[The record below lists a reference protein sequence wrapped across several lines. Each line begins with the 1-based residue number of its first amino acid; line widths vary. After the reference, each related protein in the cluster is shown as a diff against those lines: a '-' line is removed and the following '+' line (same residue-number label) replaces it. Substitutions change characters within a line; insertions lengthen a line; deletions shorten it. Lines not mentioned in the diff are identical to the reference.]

1 MACFTASLPNTPRG
15 RAWGSGPRTNR
26 KRAATIW
33 LKKQVNIPLHI
44 HNSYPAYNCLGSKYF
59 YTISNVYSGSKYI
72 VYVVGFGAKL
82 SLSCRVCFIF
92 LRNESMGQIDQIHE
106 QIDQIHKQSGDEKRK
121 KEKEKGKRKRKTKRS
136 ACTPRT
142 HVYKSKVA
150 PKLVHIFGPSGLRTY
165 QVPGMCYTEYF
176 LKKKN
181 MTHYTTAYARVTQG
195 ARAHFFFIRIYPKP
209 VPAQDKGELWG
220 AVQFQR
226 DTELGTKHFEKKS
239 APLKYKWGGK
249 RHSKEEKKTFA
260 GARTRLLKPQNS
272 KLAPKLFGPTVR
284 VFFSFFEK

>member
-195 ARAHFFFIRIYPKP
+195 TRAHFFFIRIYPKP
-209 VPAQDKGELWG
+209 VPAQDKGRVVG
-220 AVQFQR
+220 SRAVPKRYRVRYKTFR
-226 DTELGTKHFEKKS
+226 EKIS
-239 APLKYKWGGK
+239 TIEIQMGGK
-249 RHSKEEKKTFA
+249 KAFERRKKNVCR
-260 GARTRLLKPQNS
+260 GSNSPPQTS
-272 KLAPKLFGPTVR
+272 KLKTCTQAIWTDGPC
-284 VFFSFFEK
+284 FFFFF